1 MNSRQISTQNLIN
14 FFEKMVPT
22 QRVLNRNRE
31 VNPLQFIKIA
41 PKMRKVVSANNLNS
55 HSHMK
60 GNTHWTYEGIH
71 QVYVKMFEK
80 FGWMLLEGSSGNH
93 HRIECYAH
101 KIEKMRNI
109 IQKKAATTKDSNR
122 IQDLHAMYYNLG
134 ILLKGVEKL

>member
-1 MNSRQISTQNLIN
+1 MSKIYSTQNLIN
-14 FFEKMVPT
+14 LFEQIVPS

-31 VNPLQFIKIA
+31 VNPIQFIKIA
-41 PKMRKVVSANNLNS
+41 PRARKIVRRNS
-55 HSHMK
+55 NEQNQAQ

-93 HRIECYAH
+93 HRIECYAN

-122 IQDLHAMYYNLG
+122 VQDLHAMYYNLG
-134 ILLKGVEKL
+134 ILLKGVQKL